1 MSYLDPTGAASVS
14 ALMVGLMV
22 LVFGL
27 YARRQGR
34 LHTRQ
39 GAEVLAGF
47 AAVMSVA
54 TMAVARRFSVVFS
67 LLAASIAERCKKAVP
82 LNQLI

>member
-39 GAEVLAGF
+39 EV
-47 AAVMSVA
+47 
-54 TMAVARRFSVVFS
+54 
-67 LLAASIAERCKKAVP
+67 
-82 LNQLI
+82 